1 MSPAVVAAL
10 CYCLITALL
19 FRNLLPVLTT
29 SLYSDLGD
37 PLLNCAVLEWNA
49 RHLPLTN
56 AWWNF
61 PSFAPLSGVTA
72 FTEHLLGAYPLA
84 SPVIWITGNPVL
96 AYNVVLL
103 LCFPLNGIATFV
115 LVREL
120 TGSAFA
126 AFVAGLAFAF
136 APFHAEHL
144 SHLQTLM
151 AFGMPLAL
159 FGLHRY
165 LIAGRRAGLAWF
177 ALGWLSALL
186 SNAYMLAFFPIL
198 VVLWLVWFF
207 RATEWRRSVHVGV
220 VAMLATA
227 VVLPL
232 LRGYYVRQT
241 AYAFMR
247 SYTEIKANSADIA
260 ALAGISHRAVLWK
273 DWLPS
278 TNYEAS
284 LFPGFAIVALA
295 VIGVIAHVR
304 RKPLASPCR
313 SGPVIF
319 YLLGAI
325 AMWLFALGPEP
336 QWHGVPSMLKYGPYW
351 LLLRLPGAQS
361 IRVPARAWLPATLC
375 LAVAAGF
382 GAAYLASNGRTKRV
396 LGVLALLMLAEGW
409 FFDGTIRAPEPMLN
423 GVIPAGAVVLD
434 LPIGVESAN
443 TSAEYRA
450 VLGKY
455 RVVNGYSGYTP
466 AHIGGLREALAN
478 HRSAAFDG
486 FRRLADLYVIVR
498 PDVDQP
504 FVDWLETQ
512 DGIERVPDTSGS
524 RLYRLPR
531 SSTDPLPPMPLPLP
545 GASRVA
551 FAIH

>member
-1 MSPAVVAAL
+1 MAAAAL
-10 CYCLITALL
+10 CYAAITALL

-29 SLYSDLGD
+29 DLYSDVGD
-37 PLLNCAVLEWNA
+37 PLLNSAVLQWNA
-49 RHLPLTN
+49 THIPLTN

-72 FTEHLLGAYPLA
+72 FTEHLLAAYPIA
-84 SPVIWITGNPVL
+84 SPLIWITGNAVL

-103 LCFPLNGIATFV
+103 LCFPLNGVATFV

-120 TGSAFA
+120 TGSAIA

-144 SHLQTLM
+144 SHVQTLM

-165 LIAGRRAGLAWF
+165 LIGGKRAGLAWF

-186 SNAYMLAFFPIL
+186 SNAYMLVFFPIL
-198 VVLWLVWFF
+198 VALWLLWFF
-207 RATEWRRSVHVGV
+207 RAPEWRRYVCVGA
-220 VAMLATA
+220 VAILAA
-227 VVLPL
+227 AAVLPL

-241 AYAFMR
+241 AYGFVR
-247 SYTEIKANSADIA
+247 SYNEIKANSADIT

-273 DWLPS
+273 DWLPG
-278 TNYEAS
+278 TYYETS
-284 LFPGFAIVALA
+284 LFPGFAIVAL
-295 VIGVIAHVR
+295 VLVGVFAHVR
-304 RKPLASPCR
+304 RKQPVSPSR
-313 SGPVIF
+313 SGAVIF
-319 YLLGAI
+319 FYLGGAI
-325 AMWLFALGPEP
+325 VMWLFALGPEP
-336 QWHGVPSMLKYGPYW
+336 LWSGVRSTLKYGPYW

-375 LAVAAGF
+375 LAVVAGF

-396 LGVLALLMLAEGW
+396 LGVLALIIIAEGW
-409 FFDGTIRAPEPMLN
+409 FLEGTARVPGRVLN
-423 GVIPAGAVVLD
+423 RVIPAGAVVLD

-443 TSAEYRA
+443 TSAEYLA
-450 VLGKY
+450 VLGGY

-466 AHIGGLREALAN
+466 AHISGLREALAD
-478 HRSAAFDG
+478 HRSAAFDS
-486 FRRLADLYVIVR
+486 FRLLADLYVVVR
-498 PDVDQP
+498 PEVDKP

-512 DGIERVPDTSGS
+512 GGIERVPDASGWK
-524 RLYRLPR
+524 LYRLPR
-531 SSTDPLPPMPLPLP
+531 SSSDPLPPMPLPLP
-545 GASRVA
+545 GVGHAA
-551 FAIH
+551 FAIR